1 VQLKKAVFLNP
12 LDLRKCGV
20 LSGNP
25 PLCIIKNHGK
35 FYNMLKLSHI
45 SAKGYARMV
54 DVSQKEPT
62 HREALATARVV
73 MKPETVV
80 LIVGGRVPKGDVF
93 GVARIAGI
101 MAAKRTSELIPMCH
115 PLELT
120 AINIDFH
127 SDVDTGEVTIDASVK
142 TIARTG
148 VEMEAMTAASVA
160 ALTIYDMC
168 KSADKEITLTD
179 IKLVKK
185 QGGKSGLFIRKND
198 EKRG

>member
-1 VQLKKAVFLNP
+1 
-12 LDLRKCGV
+12 
-20 LSGNP
+20 
-25 PLCIIKNHGK
+25 
-35 FYNMLKLSHI
+35 
-45 SAKGYARMV
+45 MV

>member
-1 VQLKKAVFLNP
+1 
-12 LDLRKCGV
+12 
-20 LSGNP
+20 
-25 PLCIIKNHGK
+25 
-35 FYNMLKLSHI
+35 
-45 SAKGYARMV
+45 MV

-62 HREALATARVV
+62 HREALAKARVV
-73 MKPETVV
+73 MKPETVA

-101 MAAKRTSELIPMCH
+101 MAAKRTSELIPLCH

-127 SDVDTGEVTIDASVK
+127 SDVDTGEVIIDASVK

-148 VEMEAMTAASVA
+148 VEMEAMTAAGVA

-198 EKRG
+198 EKHG